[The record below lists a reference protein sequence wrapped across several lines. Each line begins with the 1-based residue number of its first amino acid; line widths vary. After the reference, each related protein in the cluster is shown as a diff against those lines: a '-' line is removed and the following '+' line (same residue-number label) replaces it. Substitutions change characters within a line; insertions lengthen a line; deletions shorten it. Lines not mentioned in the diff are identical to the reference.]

1 MANETE
7 CKNAQTAYR
16 SLCAMLD
23 DMQWK
28 YTRHDEDLTITCT
41 ARGEDLPMEITI
53 RVNADRQ
60 SVGLYSPIPFIVP
73 QERRAALAVAVSAA
87 NYGMIDGNFDYDYVG
102 GRIVFRMTSSFRDS
116 LLSKDVFGYMLAVGC
131 KTIDEYNDKFLIV
144 AKSDM
149 SYGDITKF
157 IE

>member
-7 CKNAQTAYR
+7 SKNAQVTYK

-23 DMQWK
+23 GMQWNYK
-28 YTRHDEDLTITCT
+28 KHDEDLTITCT
-41 ARGEDLPMEITI
+41 ARGEDLPMDITI

-60 SVGLYSPIPFIVP
+60 AVCLYSPIPFAVP
-73 QERRAALAVAVSAA
+73 KERRAALAVAVSIA
-87 NYGMIDGNFDYDYVG
+87 NFGMIDGSFDYDYIN

-116 LLSKDVFGYMLAVGC
+116 LLSKDVFAYMLAVGC
-131 KTIDEYNDKFLIV
+131 RTVDDYNDKFLMV
-144 AKSDM
+144 VKSDM
-149 SYGDITKF
+149 SYDDIAKF